1 MNLKQLEYFRV
12 IAELEHFTKAS
23 EKLLISQSSLSHSI
37 KELESELGVE
47 LFMRQGR
54 NVKLTKYGQMFLPF
68 VTSSLDTLGEG
79 CQRLRDYVDPNT
91 GTLNIA
97 VPPSLGA
104 FISYMTVYYISETGR
119 TNINFQI
126 SQVGTYD
133 EISRQVVQGE
143 IDLAFSTDIDSP
155 LVKKKLVGHHEMVL
169 LVAKTH
175 RLARQQSVD
184 LHEIDGERF
193 IQYTRSSQI
202 RRTLDVEFEK
212 LGIHPK
218 MVVETLQDH
227 VIYGLVAANQ
237 GISIVPRP
245 LGAMPYNVKVL
256 PIENAGPEPRKIYLL
271 WNRQSYLPP
280 AAVRFRDFVVEHGLI
295 FDEYLLTMLGQG

>member
-23 EKLLISQSSLSHSI
+23 ERLLISQSSLSHSI

-68 VTSSLDTLGEG
+68 VTQALDTLGEG

-97 VPPSLGA
+97 VPPSLSV

-119 TNINFQI
+119 SNVNFQI

-133 EISRQVVQGE
+133 EISRQVLQGE

-155 LVKKKLVGHHEMVL
+155 MVDKTLVGHHEMVL
-169 LVAKTH
+169 LVSKNH
-175 RLARQQSVD
+175 RLANRESVD
-184 LHEIDGERF
+184 LKEINGERF
-193 IQYTRSSQI
+193 IHYTTESQI
-202 RRTLDVEFEK
+202 RRTLDEEFEK
-212 LGIHPK
+212 LGIHTQ
-218 MVVETLQDH
+218 MAAETLQDN

-245 LGAMPYNVKVL
+245 LGVMPYNVNVI
-256 PIENAGPEPRKIYLL
+256 PIENAGPDPRKIYLL

-280 AAVRFRDFVVEHGLI
+280 AAVRFRDFVTQHGQV
-295 FDEYLLTMLGQG
+295 FDDYLLTLAAP